1 MPTLDFKG
9 KQHIYAHHLTV
20 PYRPLEPDDK
30 RSCNSTG
37 TDDNL
42 IIHGDNL
49 HALKA
54 LLPRYANR
62 VKCIYIDP
70 PYNTGSQ
77 AWVYNDRVN
86 SPLMK
91 AWFAENSPVDGEDL
105 ERHDKWL
112 CMMWPRL
119 HLLRDLL
126 TDDGVIFVSIDDHEQ
141 HHLRMMMDEVFGTD
155 SFVACLAAVL
165 NLKGSRDNRGFTTTH
180 ESVLVYEKNSGEA
193 TLREVPLQ
201 DDETDDWFEDEVG
214 WYKKGAS
221 LKYSGENAPR
231 ERRPNLFYPI
241 YVNEDG
247 TVSVEPKSDTST
259 ELWPIADSNRE
270 VTWRWG
276 RDTVAANPEEIL
288 AIHSSAGWTLHKKQR
303 PPVGVIPSKK
313 PKSTFYSP
321 KHSATTATTIVKEIF
336 DNTRTFDYPKSPHF
350 LSDLISIAGVGKDDI
365 VLDSFAGSAT
375 TAHAV
380 LTLNKKDDENRK
392 FILIECE
399 DYADTITAERVRRV
413 ISGIPN
419 ARNASLREGLGGS
432 FTYCTLGKPINM
444 EGMLTGD
451 ALPTYESLAVFLLH
465 TASGATHDESHL
477 RQKNDDGLF
486 CSEDKMDYYMLYKPD
501 LEFLR
506 SNEAM
511 LTQDQAER
519 IRDASCQK
527 GKKAIVYAPGKYIS
541 QKDLTPMGIIFCQLP
556 HALHER

>member
-1 MPTLDFKG
+1 MPTLEFKG

-20 PYRPLEPDDK
+20 PYKPLKPDVSL
-30 RSCNSTG
+30 SCNSSNV
-37 TDDNL
+37 DDNL

-91 AWFAENSPVDGEDL
+91 AWFAENNPVDGEDL

-126 TDDGVIFVSIDDHEQ
+126 SDDGVIFVSIDDHEQ
-141 HHLRMMMDEVFGTD
+141 HHLRMMMDEIFGSDT
-155 SFVACLAAVL
+155 FVACLAAVL

-180 ESVLVYEKNSGEA
+180 ESVLVYEKNSGAA

-201 DDETDDWFEDEVG
+201 DDEADDWFEDDVG
-214 WYKKGAS
+214 WYKKGAN

-241 YVNEDG
+241 YVEEDG
-247 TVSVEPKSDTST
+247 VVGVEPKTETSV
-259 ELWPIADSNRE
+259 ELWPIADGNRE

-288 AIHSSAGWTLHKKQR
+288 AVNSSTGWTLHKKQR
-303 PPVGVIPSKK
+303 PPVGVVPSKK

-336 DNTRTFDYPKSPHF
+336 DNTRTFDYPKSPYF
-350 LSDLISIAGVGKDDI
+350 IRDLISIAGVGTDDI
-365 VLDSFAGSAT
+365 VLDSFAGSGT
-375 TAHAV
+375 TGHAV
-380 LTLNKKDDENRK
+380 LALNKEDGGNRK

-399 DYADTITAERVRRV
+399 AYADSITAERVRRV
-413 ISGIPN
+413 TNGVPN
-419 ARNASLREGLGGS
+419 ARNDSLRDGLGGS
-432 FTYCTLGKPINM
+432 FTYCTLGKPLEI
-444 EGMLTGD
+444 EGMLTGET
-451 ALPTYESLAVFLLH
+451 LPTYETLAAYLLYT
-465 TASGATHDESHL
+465 TAGATHDAGEL
-477 RQKNDDGLF
+477 GQKNDDGLF
-486 CSEDKMDYYMLYKPD
+486 HSGDEVDYYLLYEPN
-501 LEFLR
+501 LEYLR
-506 SNEAM
+506 SKEAM
-511 LTQDQAER
+511 LNLDRAEH
-519 IRDASCQK
+519 IRDASC
-527 GKKAIVYAPGKYIS
+527 GNDKKAIVYAAGKYIS
-541 QKDLTPMGIIFCQLP
+541 QRDLTGMKIIFCQLP
-556 HALHER
+556 HALQER